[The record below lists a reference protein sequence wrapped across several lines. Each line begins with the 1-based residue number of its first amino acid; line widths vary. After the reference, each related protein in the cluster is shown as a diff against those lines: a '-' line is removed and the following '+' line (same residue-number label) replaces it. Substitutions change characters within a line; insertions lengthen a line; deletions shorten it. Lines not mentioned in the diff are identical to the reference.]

1 MMTWLSRASPDTAW
15 AHLATTDFAAAAAR
29 PGALA
34 VLPVHG
40 LADHGMG
47 LPIDAE
53 EALASALLTEACIE
67 AASTSAPCVLPPL
80 RFGPSA
86 SPASSW
92 FGLPSGI
99 ANDLILDLARGV
111 REAGFAKLLILST
124 SPWHREWLDA
134 AGRDVR
140 VGTGLIVYRIHLG
153 SLGLDFHPAA
163 PQSIRLGT
171 QALAAGLLG
180 VSPVE
185 SRPQESS
192 DEHFRPGKWIHA
204 PPLPPGKIDEP
215 RSAAAELVRRQVAE
229 RLARLLVEAAWH
241 GRGEAP
247 RPAPAVPAIRPP
259 ADPTPLWRPY
269 GIRYLGAHPREN
281 LRAAALRPGA
291 LALLPTGAIEQHGPH
306 LPVGTDSMIGQGLLA
321 RALALVP
328 ASLPVFV
335 APPLLVGQSGE
346 HADWPGTLSLS
357 TRVFSALVRAQV
369 EQLHRLGFR
378 RIAIFNTHGGNSAVL
393 VPLLRELQSLPGLRL
408 GMLQSGFKPTQ
419 SPQEAAYGFHAGEW
433 ETSLMLAL
441 APSLVRRA
449 KAIRHYPA
457 QLDDAGELRPVGAAL
472 TFVWTTRD
480 IAPQG
485 VIGDATLATP
495 AQGEAWA
502 EGAAASLAER
512 IAQLAQV

>member
-1 MMTWLSRASPDTAW
+1 MSMTWLARANPDTAW

-40 LADHGMG
+40 LSDHGMG

-53 EALASALLTEACIE
+53 EAVLSSLLTHACAE
-67 AASTSAPCVLPPL
+67 AAAIAAPCVLPPL
-80 RFGPSA
+80 RFGPFA

-92 FGLPSGI
+92 FGLPPE
-99 ANDLILDLARGV
+99 AAHELILDLARSV
-111 REAGFAKLLILST
+111 RAAGFAKLLLLSG

-134 AGRDVR
+134 AGRDIR
-140 VGTGLIVYRIHLG
+140 VETGLVVYRVHLA

-180 VSPVE
+180 VAPVE
-185 SRPQESS
+185 SHPQESA
-192 DEHFRPGKWIHA
+192 DEHFRPGRWIHA
-204 PPLPPGKIDEP
+204 PPLSAGPVGEA
-215 RSAAAELVRRQVAE
+215 RAAAAGLVHRQVAE

-241 GRGEAP
+241 GRGESP
-247 RPAPAVPAIRPP
+247 RPPPGARPP
-259 ADPTPLWRPY
+259 ADPAPLWRPY
-269 GIRYLGAHPREN
+269 GARYLGALSRES

-291 LALLPTGAIEQHGPH
+291 LVILPTGAIEQHGPH

-321 RALALVP
+321 RALALTP
-328 ASLPVFV
+328 AALPVFV
-335 APPLLVGQSGE
+335 SPPLLVGQSNE
-346 HADWPGTLSLS
+346 HSDWPGTLTLS
-357 TRVFSALVRAQV
+357 TRSFSALVRAQV
-369 EQLHRLGFR
+369 GQLHRLGFH
-378 RIAIFNTHGGNSAVL
+378 RIAIFNTHGGNSSVL
-393 VPLLRELQSLPGLRL
+393 VPLIRELQALPGLRL
-408 GMLQSGFKPTQ
+408 GMLQSGFKPAQ

-441 APSLVRRA
+441 APALVRRA
-449 KAIRHYPA
+449 RAVCHYPA
-457 QLDDAGELRPVGAAL
+457 QLDDAGELRPAGAAL
-472 TFVWTTRD
+472 ALAWTTRD

-502 EGAAASLAER
+502 DGAATSLAER
-512 IAQLAQV
+512 IAQLAQG